1 MATIMKPK
9 YIILYLI
16 TAFTV
21 SILMPSCVDDGFDT
35 PDYTVSGE
43 DVLISVPVML
53 PKMDK
58 KTRADLSETSL
69 NQVNN
74 LWIRTYSSVTGLP
87 TSDWKKLTDVN
98 TVDSEVPHP
107 VNLNTKSGSSYIVG
121 VANVDENEGV
131 LKDSPNAEPKPLS
144 ELLDNADTW
153 NDFLNIAVVSPAT
166 MAGVRAPNVPL
177 AMAGCFTNISVKGE
191 HPTNLAD
198 WQSNNFTPYFIP
210 AQKGTV
216 SMTDGAIHLR
226 RLVSHLTFNVIPGR
240 VKDDGPDVDVSVNS
254 YEIVNAPKYS
264 WLYER
269 SQTVRGG
276 DGANF
281 GDNATSQDNA
291 AQYYAEGILFSS
303 QYVSENKVTV
313 EGTEKNCSTFD
324 FWQAENKHEGTS
336 TTYFERDKVD
346 ASNKTLFTS
355 LTGQTWTPN
364 NEASYVLISC
374 TVNYKQQISVNE
386 QGEIVKN
393 DGTEVYRS
401 GNAVYMIHLGYI
413 GDVAEDAKSKDFNCY
428 RNVDYTYNI
437 TVNGLNDIRVDAY
450 ATDETYHGE
459 EGLVSDLQNSTI
471 ELDAHYHA
479 FNIKLTEEELKQ
491 KNFGFIITTYENGK
505 KITVSDLNVKNGQ
518 IVDEA
523 GNEVPAKY
531 YNWIEL
537 RATKDEK
544 TLADYKP
551 SNYNNY
557 LSDEKHTFLLSDLRG
572 DESRGV
578 GPWDNGM
585 TDDMK
590 SDSEWY
596 TVFVNEYT
604 YETDADESSVD
615 GSKPN
620 WTGYVNQNP
629 RRFYIRVARKT
640 SPDGNSVYA
649 RSKYGVSQQSVQ
661 TYYSLSN
668 LTPVST
674 GFPLGTAIGVERFNE
689 TEGLNM
695 RVTFAGGNSTVNGRW
710 NVAQWLDNNNT
721 TTNPS
726 INSTDE
732 NGRPAWSNFV
742 SQNSPMEMPGVSGLR
757 LQGGPALPAR
767 TIEGHNPLP
776 LPAVITRSGTS
787 YSFNDPQASSSYIE
801 AINACMSRNRD
812 NNGNGRIDPD
822 ELRWY
827 VPAMGKY
834 LRLILGGN
842 SLNQPILNFSNV
854 NKLPYANQNGFS
866 ENSANRSITND
877 YYPRYMFVS
886 SNSGVNVLW
895 AMEGTSTSL
904 YDKVYQWSGNNSR
917 PWQVRCIRNLGTD
930 LSSVGSD
937 DKVTMA
943 YVHDGNTRTV
953 RMSYYDL
960 ASVRPN
966 KYTSNNGSDAMPLHT
981 INSDYNM
988 VYKAF
993 EYASDDIKVTRTDIA
1008 NATSYATYI
1017 NGNPCNVKNT
1027 DTSTGWRVPNQ
1038 KELTILRNAGV
1049 FNAHQSYTT
1058 WLSCTVGYFNYSDG
1072 QGNSSTANK
1081 YLLVM
1086 QKEQGVQLTNN
1097 NFNYAFGS
1105 IGSSDGMFV
1114 RCVRDIDY

>member
-1 MATIMKPK
+1 MKSK
-9 YIILYLI
+9 YIILQII
-16 TAFTV
+16 TALTV
-21 SILMPSCVDDGFDT
+21 SMLMPSCVDDGFDA

-43 DVLISVPVML
+43 DVVISVPVML

-98 TVDSEVPHP
+98 TVDSEVSHP
-107 VNLNTKSGSSYIVG
+107 VTLNTKSGSSYIVG
-121 VANVDENEGV
+121 VANVEENEGV
-131 LKDSPNAEPKPLS
+131 LKDNPDAAPQSLGV
-144 ELLDNADTW
+144 LLDKADTW

-166 MAGVRAPNVPL
+166 MEGVRAPNVPL
-177 AMAGCFTNISVKGE
+177 AMAGCFTNISVNGV

-198 WQSNNFTPYFIP
+198 WQNNNFTPYFIP
-210 AQKGTV
+210 AGKGVVT
-216 SMTDGAIHLR
+216 MADGAIHLR

-240 VKDDGPDVDVSVNS
+240 VKNNGPDVDVTVNS
-254 YEIVNAPKYS
+254 YEIVNVPKYS

-269 SQTVRGG
+269 SETVRGG

-281 GDNATSQDNA
+281 GDNATSQEDA
-291 AQYYAEGILFSS
+291 ARYYADGILYSS
-303 QYVSENKVTV
+303 QYVSDGKVTV
-313 EGTEKNCSTFD
+313 DGAEKNCSTFD

-336 TTYFERDKVD
+336 TTYFERDKED
-346 ASNKTLFTS
+346 ATNKTLFTS

-374 TVNYKQQISVNE
+374 TVNYKQQISVND
-386 QGEIVKN
+386 QGVIVDN
-393 DGTEVYRS
+393 GGTDVYRS
-401 GNAVYMIHLGYI
+401 GTAVYMIHLGYI
-413 GDVAEDAKSKDFNCY
+413 GDAATAEDVKSKDFNCY

-479 FNIKLTEEELKQ
+479 FNIELTQAELEQ
-491 KNFGFIITTYENGK
+491 KNFGFIITTYENGRE
-505 KITVSDLNVKNGQ
+505 ITVSDLNVVNGQ
-518 IVDEA
+518 IVDES
-523 GNEVPAKY
+523 GNVVPAKY
-531 YNWIEL
+531 YDWIEL
-537 RATKDEK
+537 RATGDEE
-544 TLADYKP
+544 TLAEYKP
-551 SNYNNY
+551 RDYAY
-557 LSDEKHTFLLSDLRG
+557 VKGEKHTFLLSDLRG
-572 DESRGV
+572 DETKGV
-578 GPWDNGM
+578 GPWNNGM

-590 SDSEWY
+590 SGTGWY
-596 TVFVNEYT
+596 TVFVKEYT
-604 YETDADESSVD
+604 YETDSDESSTGGTD
-615 GSKPN
+615 PN

-629 RRFYIRVARKT
+629 RRFYVRVARKI

-649 RSKYGVSQQSVQ
+649 RSKYGVSQQSIQ

-668 LTPVST
+668 LTPAST
-674 GFPLGTAIGVERFNE
+674 GFPRGTAIGVERFNE

-695 RVTFAGGNSTVNGRW
+695 RVNFAGGNSPVNGRW
-710 NVAQWLDNNNT
+710 NVAQWLDNSNT
-721 TTNPS
+721 TDNPS

-732 NGRPAWSNFV
+732 SSRPAWSNFV
-742 SQNSPMEMPGVSGLR
+742 SQSSPMEMPGVTGLR

-767 TIEGHNPLP
+767 TIDGHNPLP
-776 LPAVITRSGTS
+776 LPAVITKSGTT

-866 ENSANRSITND
+866 ESSANRSITND

-904 YDKVYQWSGNNSR
+904 YDKVYVWSGNTSR

-930 LSSVGSD
+930 LSSVVSK

-943 YVHDGNTRTV
+943 YVHDGDTRTV
-953 RMSYYDL
+953 RLSYYDL

-993 EYASDDIKVTRTDIA
+993 EYAPDDIEVTRTDIA

-1027 DTSTGWRVPNQ
+1027 GTSTGWRVPNQ

-1049 FNAHQSYTT
+1049 FNAHRSYTT

-1105 IGSSDGMFV
+1105 IGNSDGMFV
-1114 RCVRDIDY
+1114 RCVRDVDY